1 MGVEGDKGKTK
12 FVELVAD
19 VHQQVLD
26 LLVHVAPDA
35 VLFAEL
41 VEGRLDDL

>member
-1 MGVEGDKGKTK
+1 MRVEGDKGKTQ

-26 LLVHVAPDA
+26 LLVDVAADA
-35 VLFAEL
+35 RLPAEL
-41 VEGRLDDL
+41 VEGGLDDL